1 MAAVAAA
8 TFVFCCVVMPIGPA
22 RANEED
28 DARVLLFSG
37 RDIWRNGAFAY
48 GGFQLAPGGLDQDG
62 LLLKAMFSGGLYRYD
77 ANSLGGERIIGAE
90 R

>member
-37 RDIWRNGAFAY
+37 RDIWRNGAPLPME
-48 GGFQLAPGGLDQDG
+48 G
-62 LLLKAMFSGGLYRYD
+62 S
-77 ANSLGGERIIGAE
+77 SLRRAAST
-90 R
+90 RTDCF